1 MSVTT
6 AHRLRLLAAI
16 ALVIPLGYVL
26 RVTPTLPEWSR
37 NFLGNIAYCLLWSL
51 MVAVI
56 VPKLPALR
64 LAIIGSG
71 LVVLIEFSQLI
82 EFDWLNDLRSH
93 QLGRLIL
100 GSGFTWIDQL
110 EYLVAAPINSVI
122 LQSVL
127 PRQPH
132 ELECN
137 LAK

>member
-51 MVAVI
+51 MVAVL

-93 QLGRLIL
+93 RLGSLIL

-110 EYLVAAPINSVI
+110 EHLLAAPINSVI

-127 PRQPH
+127 ARH
-132 ELECN
+132 WLLRCFDCRT
-137 LAK
+137 